1 MSYWDDHCKFL
12 KTPCSIVVPT
22 RLPSHIKK
30 IHEGELMGQFG
41 VDKTLELLKGKFFW
55 PPMRKDVQRNYHR
68 WISCLKT
75 NSKAMS
81 HELYTPS
88 PFASAPWKD
97 ISIDFIL
104 ELPRTTKGFYS
115 IFMVVDRLFFREVV
129 METVQPRN
137 FRPRR

>member
-1 MSYWDDHCKFL
+1 
-12 KTPCSIVVPT
+12 
-22 RLPSHIKK
+22 
-30 IHEGELMGQFG
+30 
-41 VDKTLELLKGKFFW
+41 
-55 PPMRKDVQRNYHR
+55 
-68 WISCLKT
+68 
-75 NSKAMS
+75 MS